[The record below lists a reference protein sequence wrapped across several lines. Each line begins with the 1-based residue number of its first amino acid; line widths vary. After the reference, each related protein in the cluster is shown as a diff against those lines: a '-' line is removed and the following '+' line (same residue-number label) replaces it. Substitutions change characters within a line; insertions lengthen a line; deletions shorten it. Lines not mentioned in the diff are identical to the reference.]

1 MVLIEEPRFISLS
14 KYNLLGGYFVR
25 KVLPF
30 LAPYRVAAMVSIV
43 LMLVELMVELLQ
55 PLIMARIIDHGI
67 MMENL
72 SVVIVWGSVLIVFT
86 IASLTAGIVT
96 SFYSSHVS
104 QGYAFDVRSRLY
116 GKIQSFTFAN
126 FNRFPTSSLIT
137 RMTNDV
143 SQIQNTIFMCL
154 RIALRAP
161 LLVIGGVVMAL
172 IIDVKLA
179 LILVAVVPLLILL
192 LTWVMKMTSR
202 LFRRVQQGVDD
213 VNNVMQENLSGI
225 RIIKAFLRR
234 NHEVKRFDQSSE
246 VLKVRTVNA
255 LRTVELTMPAVLLLM
270 NLSVIVILWFG
281 SKEISVGGASVGEVV
296 AVINYAV
303 RVTMALSM
311 TSWIIM
317 ALSRGKAS
325 LDRVSEVLDMNEDF
339 VDGTDHV
346 DGDSAPLIH
355 DGRIV
360 FDAVSFRYPTADSL
374 MLHDISFKVEAG
386 ETVAILGA
394 TGSGKT
400 SLFQLIPRLYEV
412 EEGAILIDDV
422 DIRSMTAEHLR
433 MSIGFVPQEAL
444 LFTGTVREN
453 IEWGKE
459 AATDEEMIEAAK
471 RAQIH
476 DTIMKLPHQYN
487 TVVGQR
493 GVNLSG
499 GQKQRL
505 SIARALVRKPKLL
518 LLDDSTSALD
528 VKTEEKLLQAIGELA
543 CTTMMITQKMSTAM
557 KADKILLIEDGT
569 LLDHGAHGE
578 LLERSD
584 LYRRIYESQMGKEA
598 TQHA

>member
-1 MVLIEEPRFISLS
+1 
-14 KYNLLGGYFVR
+14 VR

-30 LAPYRVAAMVSIV
+30 LAPYRVAAIVSIV

-55 PLIMARIIDHGI
+55 PLIMARIIDNGI

-104 QGYAFDVRSRLY
+104 QGYAFDVRARLY
-116 GKIQSFTFAN
+116 EKVQSFTFAN

-161 LLVIGGVVMAL
+161 LLVLGGVVMAL

-179 LILVAVVPLLILL
+179 LILVAVVPLLIVL

-246 VLKVRTVNA
+246 VLKVRTVSA
-255 LRTVELTMPAVLLLM
+255 LRTVELTMPVVLLLM

-281 SKEISVGGASVGEVV
+281 SKEISVGGASIGEVV
-296 AVINYAV
+296 AIINYAV

-325 LDRVSEVLDMNEDF
+325 LERVSEVLDMNEDF

-346 DGDSAPLIH
+346 DGDAVPLIH
-355 DGRIV
+355 NGAIV
-360 FDAVSFRYPTADSL
+360 FESVSFRYPTADSL

-412 EEGAILIDDV
+412 EAGAILIDDV

-476 DTIMKLPHQYN
+476 DTIMKLPLQYN

-557 KADKILLIEDGT
+557 RADKILLIEDGT

>member
-1 MVLIEEPRFISLS
+1 M
-14 KYNLLGGYFVR
+14 R

-30 LAPYRVAAMVSIV
+30 LSPYRVAIIVSIV
-43 LMLVELMVELLQ
+43 LMFVELMVELLQ
-55 PLIMARIIDHGI
+55 PLLMSRIIDDGI
-67 MMENL
+67 MQMNL
-72 SVVIVWGSVLIVFT
+72 SVVIFWGSVLILFT
-86 IASLTAGIVT
+86 ITSLAAGIVT

-104 QGYAFDVRSRLY
+104 QGYAFDVRARLY
-116 GKIQSFTFAN
+116 EKVQSFTFAN

-161 LLVIGGVVMAL
+161 LLVLGGVVMAL

-192 LTWVMKMTSR
+192 LMWVMKVTGR
-202 LFRRVQQGVDD
+202 LFRKVQQSVDS

-234 NHEVKRFDQSSE
+234 DHEVKRFNESSE
-246 VLKVRTVNA
+246 VLKDRTVHA

-270 NLSVIVILWFG
+270 NLSVIGILWFG
-281 SKEISVGGASVGEVV
+281 SKEVNTGGASVGEVV
-296 AVINYAV
+296 AVINYAI
-303 RVTMALSM
+303 RVTTALSM

-325 LDRVSEVLDMNEDF
+325 LERVSEVLDMHEDF
-339 VDGTDHV
+339 VDGADQV
-346 DGDSAPLIH
+346 DSETLPLIH

-360 FDAVSFRYPTADSL
+360 FDSVSFRYPGSDSL

-412 EEGAILIDDV
+412 EEGAIFIDDV
-422 DIRSMTAEHLR
+422 DIRTMTAEHLR
-433 MSIGFVPQEAL
+433 MNIGFVPQEAL

-459 AATDEEMIEAAK
+459 SATDDEVIEAAK

-476 DTIMKLPHQYN
+476 DTIMKLSNQYN

-528 VKTEEKLLQAIGELA
+528 GKTEERLLQAVGELA
-543 CTTMMITQKMSTAM
+543 CTTLMITQKMSTAM
-557 KADKILLIEDGT
+557 KADKILLIEDGL
-569 LLDHGAHGE
+569 LLDQGSHVE
-578 LLERSD
+578 LLKRSV
-584 LYRRIYESQMGKEA
+584 LYQRIHESQLGKEA

>member
-1 MVLIEEPRFISLS
+1 M
-14 KYNLLGGYFVR
+14 R

-30 LAPYRVAAMVSIV
+30 LAPYRVAVIVSIV
-43 LMLVELMVELLQ
+43 LMFLELVVELLQ
-55 PLIMARIIDHGI
+55 PLIMARIIDQGI
-67 MMENL
+67 MTDNFSL
-72 SVVIVWGSVLIVFT
+72 VIFWGSLLIFFT
-86 IASLTAGIVT
+86 IVSLSGGIVS

-104 QGYAFDVRSRLY
+104 QGYAFDVRARLY
-116 GKIQSFTFAN
+116 EKVQSFTFAN

-137 RMTNDV
+137 RLTNDV
-143 SQIQNTIFMCL
+143 SQIQNTIFMCM

-161 LLVIGGVVMAL
+161 LMVLGGVVMAL
-172 IIDVKLA
+172 FINAKLA
-179 LILVAVVPLLILL
+179 LILIAVVPLLIWLL
-192 LTWVMKMTSR
+192 MWVMKMSSR
-202 LFRRVQQGVDD
+202 LFRYVQQSVDS

-234 NHEVKRFDQSSE
+234 NHEVDRFDQASE
-246 VLKVRTVNA
+246 VLKVRTVSA
-255 LRTVELTMPAVLLLM
+255 LRTVELTMPVVLLLM
-270 NLSVIVILWFG
+270 NLSVIVILKFG
-281 SKEISVGGASVGEVV
+281 SKEVDLGLASVGEVV
-296 AVINYAV
+296 AVINYAI
-303 RVTMALSM
+303 RVTTALSV
-311 TSWIIM
+311 TSWIIT

-325 LDRVSEVLDMNEDF
+325 LDRVSEVLDINEDF
-339 VDGTDHV
+339 VDGTRQANNE
-346 DGDSAPLIH
+346 SMPLIH

-360 FDAVSFRYPTADSL
+360 FDSVSFRYPGADSL

-386 ETVAILGA
+386 MTVAILGA

-444 LFTGTVREN
+444 LFTGTVRDN

-476 DTIMKLPHQYN
+476 DTIMKLPQQYN

-528 VKTEEKLLQAIGELA
+528 TRTEEKLLQAIGELE
-543 CTTMMITQKMSTAM
+543 CTTMMITQKLSTAM
-557 KADKILLIEDGT
+557 SADIIVLIEDGT
-569 LLDHGAHGE
+569 IVDHGGHGE
-578 LLERSD
+578 LLERCA
-584 LYRRIYESQMGKEA
+584 LYRRIYDSQIGREA
-598 TQHA
+598 AEHA

>member
-1 MVLIEEPRFISLS
+1 MVLTDELRFISLS
-14 KYNLLGGYFVR
+14 KFNRLGGYFVR
-25 KVLPF
+25 KVFPF
-30 LAPYRVAAMVSIV
+30 LAPYRVATIVSIV

-55 PLIMARIIDHGI
+55 PLIMARIIDNGI

-86 IASLTAGIVT
+86 ITSLAAGIVT

-104 QGYAFDVRSRLY
+104 QGYGFDVRARLY
-116 GKIQSFTFAN
+116 EKIQSFTFAN

-179 LILVAVVPLLILL
+179 LILVAVVPLLVLL

-255 LRTVELTMPAVLLLM
+255 LRTVELTMPVVLLLM

-281 SKEISVGGASVGEVV
+281 SKEINVGGASVGEVV

-339 VDGTDHV
+339 VDGTEQV
-346 DGDSAPLIH
+346 DGEAAPLIH

-360 FDAVSFRYPTADSL
+360 FDAVSFRYPTADAL

-400 SLFQLIPRLYEV
+400 SLFQLIPRLYEI

-422 DIRSMTAEHLR
+422 DIRSMKAEHLR
-433 MSIGFVPQEAL
+433 MSIGFVTQEAL

-459 AATDEEMIEAAK
+459 AATDEEMMEAAK